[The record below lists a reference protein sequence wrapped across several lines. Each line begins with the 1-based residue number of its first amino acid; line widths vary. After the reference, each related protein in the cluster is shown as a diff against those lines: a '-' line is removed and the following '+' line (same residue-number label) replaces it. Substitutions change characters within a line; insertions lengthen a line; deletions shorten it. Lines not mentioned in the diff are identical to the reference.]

1 MDFGQRPT
9 QETHFGSAMND
20 IISILQTI
28 AKANDEKFHYYIDV
42 IPLANGK
49 LRYQFNCEDAD
60 KKVFVCGVGN
70 EIESAVAIAMEDIPR
85 ACERWQ
91 YVIPLVIS
99 KRKTT

>member
-1 MDFGQRPT
+1 MT
-9 QETHFGSAMND
+9 E
-20 IISILQTI
+20 IISILQMI

-60 KKVFVCGVGN
+60 KQVFVCGVGN
-70 EIESAVAIAMEDIPR
+70 EIESAVAIAIDDILR
-85 ACERWQ
+85 ACETRR
-91 YVIPLVIS
+91 YVIPLRDLL